1 VSDPGG
7 PVVVLVRHGETEW
20 SRSGQHTGRTD
31 IPLTPLGREQATRLG
46 ERLKGQRF
54 SLVLTSPLARA
65 ADTCRLAGFGD
76 QAEATDDL
84 LEWDYGDYEGRRTVD
99 IHAERPGWLLWR
111 DGVPG
116 GERLGNVCARADRV
130 ADRAHAA
137 SGPVL
142 LFGHGHQLRVLA
154 TSWLGLHPQRAGQL
168 ALSPASI
175 SVLGSEHGNPA
186 ILRWND
192 TAHLDHLPAPV
203 PDPAP
208 GRTP

>member
-1 VSDPGG
+1 MSDPGG

-46 ERLKGQRF
+46 ERLKGQKF
-54 SLVLTSPLARA
+54 SLVLTSPLSRA

-137 SGPVL
+137 PGPVL
-142 LFGHGHQLRVLA
+142 LFGHGHLLRVFA
-154 TSWLGLHPQRAGQL
+154 TCWLGLHPQRAGQL

-192 TAHLDHLPAPV
+192 TAHLDHLPPPV
-203 PDPAP
+203 PEPAP